1 MVLAEEHAMVIK
13 VVIAITVLL
22 VTTIGV
28 TRSIRAADC
37 APTPVPGCH
46 FASLQ

>member
-1 MVLAEEHAMVIK
+1 MVIK

-28 TRSIRAADC
+28 TRGIRAADC
-37 APTPVPGCH
+37 APMPVQGWH
-46 FASLQ
+46 FARLQ